1 MALPGKTAPAR
12 ILQSFRQTKFD
23 RTAKACRLATHFCM
37 AASTYLTPE
46 PCNLTKQAIEGIAR
60 KVAVMVAFRP
70 GGKITEAVSK
80 LGGTIRY
87 LRLEEWLKHE
97 ADTIVI
103 EGPRKF
109 EIRLLGADGPL
120 RQNFTIA
127 HELGHYILHSRSG
140 SRAPM
145 MAGRKG
151 SNRVEWEC
159 NWFAASLLM
168 PGGEFRRKALQ
179 PGMSDL
185 TLAGIFNVSLE
196 AAQLRKKVLRI
207 GA

>member
-1 MALPGKTAPAR
+1 MTHLFRMASSSYLPPT
-12 ILQSFRQTKFD
+12 
-23 RTAKACRLATHFCM
+23 
-37 AASTYLTPE
+37 
-46 PCNLTKQAIEGIAR
+46 PCNLTKQAIEGIAC
-60 KVAVMVAFRP
+60 KVAGMVAFRP
-70 GGKITEAVSK
+70 GGRIAEAVTK
-80 LGGTIRY
+80 LGGTIRF
-87 LRLEEWLKHE
+87 LRLDEWLEHE
-97 ADTIVI
+97 ADTIVV

-140 SRAPM
+140 SHAPM
-145 MAGRKG
+145 IAGRKG
-151 SNRVEWEC
+151 SNRVEWEA

-168 PGGEFRRKALQ
+168 PELEFRAVAVK
-179 PGMSDL
+179 PGMTDL

-207 GA
+207 GG